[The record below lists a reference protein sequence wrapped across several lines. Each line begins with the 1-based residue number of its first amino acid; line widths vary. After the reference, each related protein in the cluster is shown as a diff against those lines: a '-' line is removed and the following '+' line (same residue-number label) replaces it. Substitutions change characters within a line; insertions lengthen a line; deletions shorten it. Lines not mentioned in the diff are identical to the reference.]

1 MIYREIGQFK
11 SSYASDQAIV
21 QLKQD
26 RFLWAL
32 ALSFALVAPHV
43 LSQYWITAI
52 LIPTLCLGL
61 SALGLNI
68 ITGYAG
74 YDV

>member
-11 SSYASDQAIV
+11 SSYSSDQAIV

-32 ALSFALVAPHV
+32 ALAFALVAHMSC
-43 LSQYWITAI
+43 LSI
-52 LIPTLCLGL
+52 G
-61 SALGLNI
+61 
-68 ITGYAG
+68 
-74 YDV
+74 